1 MYIMIHLVKMTYLFR
16 VISSKYD
23 SFWLRK
29 VCFNFSKDSFE
40 SLNTEITEGIKRNGN
55 DFSNDS
61 FLSLSVT
68 LLCIFS
74 RIKI

>member
-1 MYIMIHLVKMTYLFR
+1 MCYGK
-16 VISSKYD
+16 
-23 SFWLRK
+23 
-29 VCFNFSKDSFE
+29 CAFNFSKDSFE